1 MAVAAGSREP
11 APLAPVHCTPQALPS
26 ASASNC
32 PSVHHHERGSP
43 MKNRKREIC
52 TSGSV
57 RDEGGQP
64 PHLLGRRNF
73 LHLVAGAAALP
84 LLSRIARAQAYPT
97 RPVRLIVGWPP
108 GGGADT
114 VSRIVGQ
121 WLSER
126 LGQQVI
132 IENRPG
138 ASTNISA
145 QAVINSPPDGYT
157 LLFYSA
163 STLIN
168 TIMFH
173 NLPFDVRR
181 DIAPVSGLV
190 AYPMVLVAHPSVPAK
205 TVAELI
211 AHAKANPGKVTMAS
225 FGTGSASHL
234 AGELFNMMAGINLVH
249 VPYRGGAPMVTD
261 LIAGQVQVGFDV
273 MVTSLPHIRTGA
285 LRALGVAGE
294 NRFDMLPDVPSIAET
309 LPGYEARTWAGV
321 GVPRGTPPEI
331 IARLN
336 RDINAGL
343 ASPTVKARLADVGTI
358 PMIVSAAEFG
368 AYIAAESEKW
378 AKVVQFAGIKPE

>member
-1 MAVAAGSREP
+1 MGSGIP
-11 APLAPVHCTPQALPS
+11 
-26 ASASNC
+26 
-32 PSVHHHERGSP
+32 
-43 MKNRKREIC
+43 
-52 TSGSV
+52 
-57 RDEGGQP
+57 
-64 PHLLGRRNF
+64 RRNF
-73 LHLVAGAAALP
+73 LHLASGAAALP
-84 LLSRIARAQAYPT
+84 AVSRFAFAQAYPM
-97 RPVRLIVGWPP
+97 RPVRWIVGYPP

-114 VSRIVGQ
+114 VTRILGQ

-168 TIMFH
+168 SSMFS

-190 AYPMVLVAHPSVPAK
+190 VYPMGLVAHPSVPAK

-211 AHAKANPGKVTMAS
+211 ARAKANPGKVTMAS

-234 AGELFNMMAGINLVH
+234 AGELFKMMAEINLVH
-249 VPYRGGAPMVTD
+249 VPYRGSAPMMTD
-261 LIAGQVQVGFDV
+261 LVAGQVQVGFDV
-273 MVTSLPHIRTGA
+273 MVTSLPHVRTGA
-285 LRALGVAGE
+285 LRALGVAGK
-294 NRFDMLPDVPSIAET
+294 NRFDMLPDVPTIAET
-309 LPGYEARTWAGV
+309 VPGYEARTWAGV
-321 GVPRGTPPEI
+321 GVPKGTPAEI

-336 RDINAGL
+336 HEINAGL
-343 ASPTVKARLADVGTI
+343 ANPTIKSRLTELGTI
-358 PMIVSAAEFG
+358 PMIFSAADFG
-368 AYIAAESEKW
+368 VFVATESEKW
-378 AKVVQFAGIKPE
+378 AKVIQFAGIKPE